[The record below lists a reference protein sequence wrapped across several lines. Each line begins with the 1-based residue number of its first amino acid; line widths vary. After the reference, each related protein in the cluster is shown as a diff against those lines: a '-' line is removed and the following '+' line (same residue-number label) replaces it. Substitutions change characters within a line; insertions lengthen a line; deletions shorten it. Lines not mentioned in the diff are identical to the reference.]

1 MATPIR
7 LKRSAVAGRI
17 PSVSDLQLGELAL
30 NFYDGKLYVKQK
42 QGEEETV
49 VEIGANVSSVNATS
63 GISTIGGD
71 KLDIN
76 TLTEINDI
84 SIAADSSNITT
95 INSPEL
101 RLTSSSDVVSVDGR
115 LNVSGITSTFGLI
128 STDAGIGDVRI
139 GVSLPNQIDTISG
152 ALRISSS
159 ANSVLILDNTEIQQS
174 LTVGGFLDVTSN
186 ITSSGYGRIKDV
198 RIGFTTTNEIDTSAG
213 ILILDSNAGLVYV
226 DDDLEVT
233 ANSTFRGAATF
244 GDEVA
249 IASHLSVA
257 GVSTFVGESIFQS
270 GLTAGDIIVGD
281 DSDPNLIFASGDDLV
296 LSSSSQ
302 VVTVLFDGDY
312 GRNLNV
318 VGLSTFGNTVDING
332 GAYVQD
338 IRIGLTNTRTID
350 VVGGD
355 LRIISSDDLILDGG
369 DKVYIDSNVQIT
381 GVTTASA
388 IDATTVTASTLRT
401 GTGATTSIAID
412 NNSIKGPAEILI
424 DPAPH
429 DNVDGNV
436 RIRGDLYVQDLY
448 VEGQEPVSYTHLT
461 LPTKA

>member
-7 LKRSAVAGRI
+7 LKRSAVEGRV

-42 QGEEETV
+42 QGEEETI

-63 GISTIGGD
+63 GISTIGGE

-115 LNVSGITSTFGLI
+115 LNVSGITSTSGLLA
-128 STDAGIGDVRI
+128 TDAGIGDVRI
-139 GVSLPNQIDTISG
+139 GASLPNQIDTISG

-159 ANSVLILDNTEIQQS
+159 ANSVLILNNTEIQQS

-186 ITSSGYGRIKDV
+186 ITSAGYGRIKDV

-226 DDDLEVT
+226 DDDLEVVGILT
-233 ANSTFRGAATF
+233 VRGASTFE
-244 GDEVA
+244 DEVG
-249 IASHLSVA
+249 IDSHLNVA

-302 VVTVLFDGDY
+302 VVKVLFDGDY

-355 LRIISSDDLILDGG
+355 LRIIASDDLILDGG

-381 GVTTASA
+381 GVTTACN
-388 IDATTVTASTLRT
+388 RCHYC
-401 GTGATTSIAID
+401 
-412 NNSIKGPAEILI
+412 NSINFKNRYRCNYKYC
-424 DPAPH
+424 D
-429 DNVDGNV
+429 
-436 RIRGDLYVQDLY
+436 
-448 VEGQEPVSYTHLT
+448 
-461 LPTKA
+461 